1 MIANDVITAVTEP
14 TDWVNSIVCNIRE
27 TPEGQKKIR
36 LCLDPRG
43 LNQRIYQ
50 EYAYYTPTID
60 ELLAQLHDN
69 KFFSVVDMKKGIGMQ
84 PWTTSQAC
92 CVHLTP
98 PSDGTVLNDY
108 PSESSSRKISSN
120 ANSIRSTAISPT

>member
-27 TPEGQKKIR
+27 TPEDQKKIR

-69 KFFSVVDMKKGIGMQ
+69 KFFSVVDMKKGY
-84 PWTTSQAC
+84 WHVALD
-92 CVHLTP
+92 H
-98 PSDGTVLNDY
+98 
-108 PSESSSRKISSN
+108 ESSLLCTFNTPFSRYRFK
-120 ANSIRSTAISPT
+120 